1 MNLEIQIQVLVY
13 SLIYGMFF
21 SFVMNLG
28 YRYIFYTK
36 TYYKVTIN
44 FLFIFN
50 MVLIY
55 FIILRKIN
63 NGIFHSYF
71 LLMIILGILIGNNKT
86 KVLRKVLKGKK
97 KEDKKDK

>member
-13 SLIYGMFF
+13 SLMYGMFF
-21 SFVMNLG
+21 SLVMNLC

-36 TYYKVTIN
+36 TYYKVIIN
-44 FLFIFN
+44 FLFIIN

-71 LLMIILGILIGNNKT
+71 LLMIILGIFIGNNKT
-86 KVLRKVLKGKK
+86 KVLRKVLKAREKN
-97 KEDKKDK
+97 DK